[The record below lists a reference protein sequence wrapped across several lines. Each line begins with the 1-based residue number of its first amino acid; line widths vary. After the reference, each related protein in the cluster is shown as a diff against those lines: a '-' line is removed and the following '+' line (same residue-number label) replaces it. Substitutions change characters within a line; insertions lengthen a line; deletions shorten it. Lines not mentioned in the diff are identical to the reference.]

1 MIQLDFKNE
10 FDTVLTWIALVPN
23 EFIKY
28 QKWSSSRVNILRR
41 IRTVHDSVLDMT
53 PRSDPF

>member
-10 FDTVLTWIALVPN
+10 FDTVLTWIELVSN

-28 QKWSSSRVNILRR
+28 QKWGSSRVNILRR

>member
-10 FDTVLTWIALVPN
+10 FDTVLAWIELVPN

-28 QKWSSSRVNILRR
+28 QKWSSSGVNILRR
-41 IRTVHDSVLDMT
+41 IRTVLDSVLDVT